1 MKTNRLARV
10 MAGMERMN
18 LKQLLVTSTESI
30 YYLTGQWIAPG
41 ERLLALFIGEGG
53 PKLFV
58 NHMFAVPPVEG
69 LELVEF
75 DDSDDSVAAL
85 AAFVAPG
92 AIGVDK
98 AWPSRFLLSLMEKRS
113 DVRPVI
119 GSKPVDDARMLKDDE
134 EIAALRMSSRTN
146 DRVTGALRKSLVEG
160 ETELDVA
167 RRYEAIAAS
176 EGATGL
182 SFSAL
187 ICFGAGCAE
196 PHHATGKAR
205 LQKGDAVILDVG
217 VDVDHAL
224 SDMTR
229 TVFFGSATDEQ
240 KKVYEIVRRANEA
253 GKAAVRPGVKLSDI
267 DRAARSVIED
277 AGYGKHFLHRTGHGL
292 GLEVHEPPDVSA
304 VSPYVAQPGMVF
316 SIEPGIYLPGKF
328 GVRVEDLVLVTEDGC
343 ECLNELDRDFM
354 IV

>member
-41 ERLLALFIGEGG
+41 ERLLALFIGESG

-113 DVRPVI
+113 DVLPVI

-229 TVFFGSATDEQ
+229 GGQGGGAAGRQALRHRPGGAVGHRGRGIRQAFSAPHGPRAGPRGARAAGCQ
-240 KKVYEIVRRANEA
+240 RCQPLRGAAGHGVLHRAGHLPAWQVRR
-253 GKAAVRPGVKLSDI
+253 PG
-267 DRAARSVIED
+267 
-277 AGYGKHFLHRTGHGL
+277 GG
-292 GLEVHEPPDVSA
+292 
-304 VSPYVAQPGMVF
+304 
-316 SIEPGIYLPGKF
+316 PGIGHRGRL
-328 GVRVEDLVLVTEDGC
+328 RVPERAGQGFH
-343 ECLNELDRDFM
+343 DR
-354 IV
+354 IK